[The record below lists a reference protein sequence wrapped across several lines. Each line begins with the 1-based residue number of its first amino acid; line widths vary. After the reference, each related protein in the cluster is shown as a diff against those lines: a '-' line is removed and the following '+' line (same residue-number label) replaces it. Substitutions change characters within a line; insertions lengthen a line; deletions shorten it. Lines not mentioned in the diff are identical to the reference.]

1 MKLVEFLIMENLP
14 TNGTHLGIVELR
26 NNVMSDFFSI
36 KKRQIAPA
44 PIQTPITKYHLNR
57 IKPQMLIAKIES
69 IPIKVSI
76 EAKLV
81 IDVEGNIIK
90 K

>member
-36 KKRQIAPA
+36 KKRAEPDIFEIALED
-44 PIQTPITKYHLNR
+44 LNSKQYVFINR
-57 IKPQMLIAKIES
+57 GKETIAATQFGI
-69 IPIKVSI
+69 
-76 EAKLV
+76 
-81 IDVEGNIIK
+81 NRFN
-90 K
+90 